1 MATQDLQ
8 GLKVAIL
15 VTDGFEQVELME
27 PRKALDA
34 AGAKT
39 QVVSPKNGKVRGWK
53 FTEWGDDVAVDVPL
67 DKARAD
73 EFDALLLPGGV
84 INPDNFGSSRRR
96 FSLLRLSSM
105 RKSRWLQFATGLGRS
120 LRRERR
126 RAGRLRPG
134 HRLRLIF
141 AMPELSGWTKNRLPT
156 GT

>member
-1 MATQDLQ
+1 MATQELQ

-39 QVVSPKNGKVRGWK
+39 QVVSPKTGKVRGWK
-53 FTEWGDDVAVDVPL
+53 LTEWGDDVAVDVPL

-84 INPDNFGSSRRR
+84 IILTNFASNRKP
-96 FSLLRLSSM
+96 FSLLRLFSM
-105 RKSRWLQFATGLGRS
+105 RRSQWRRFATGLGRS
-120 LRRERR
+120 LRRVRR
-126 RAGRLRPG
+126 RAGRLPRG
-134 HRLRLIF
+134 HR
-141 AMPELSGWTKNRLPT
+141 
-156 GT
+156 